1 MTGTRHP
8 CRARGEDGFSTVEM
22 VLLVP
27 VFVLLLLLIVGLGR
41 VEQAR
46 IQVTGAARDA
56 ARAAS
61 LTRTPAQ
68 AGDAARATAGA
79 ALDGQQVTCAAG
91 PDVAVDVAAMA
102 PGGHVQVTITCRA
115 RLGDLGFPGLPG
127 TKALT
132 ATAASPIETYRAAP

>member
-1 MTGTRHP
+1 MTAFLRLRP
-8 CRARGEDGFSTVEM
+8 PGEEGFSTVEF

-27 VFVLLLLLIVGLGR
+27 VFVLLLLLVVGAGR

-68 AGDAARATAGA
+68 AGEAARATAAA
-79 ALDGQQVTCAAG
+79 ALGGQRVTCAGG
-91 PDVAVDVAAMA
+91 PEVVVDSAAMA
-102 PGGHVQVTITCRA
+102 PGGYVEVTVTCRA
-115 RLGDLGFPGLPG
+115 RLGDLGFPALPG
-127 TKALT
+127 AKALT
-132 ATAASPIETYRAAP
+132 ATAASPVETYRAAP